1 MHLRTTLKCYLYKK
15 AHYPHQFLANR
26 FAGKEAAA
34 KALGTGISKGVTWKD
49 FGIVSKPSGQPELLL
64 SENMKKLFDS
74 EGIAASHVSLTDE
87 KPWSMAFVI
96 LERNQ

>member
-1 MHLRTTLKCYLYKK
+1 M
-15 AHYPHQFLANR
+15 
-26 FAGKEAAA
+26 
-34 KALGTGISKGVTWKD
+34 TWKD

-64 SENMKKLFDS
+64 SENMKKLFES